1 MGVPPKPPGL
11 IAFEG
16 LFELY
21 NRSSGLSPDP
31 PKTTWQNDLAK
42 RPLKYLSKTS
52 SQTNFYF
59 ISTF

>member
-21 NRSSGLSPDP
+21 NRSSGLLPNP
-31 PKTTWQNDLAK
+31 PKTTWQNNLAK
-42 RPLKYLSKTS
+42 QPLKRPSKIS
-52 SQTNFYF
+52 S
-59 ISTF
+59 

>member
-1 MGVPPKPPGL
+1 MGVLPKPLGL

-21 NRSSGLSPDP
+21 NRSGGLSPDP
-31 PKTTWQNDLAK
+31 PKTTWQNNLAK
-42 RPLKYLSKTS
+42 RPLKYPSKIS

-59 ISTF
+59 ISVF

>member
-21 NRSSGLSPDP
+21 NRSNRLSPDP

-42 RPLKYLSKTS
+42 RPLKHPSKS
-52 SQTNFYF
+52 FSQTDFYF
-59 ISTF
+59 IYAF

>member
-11 IAFEG
+11 TAFEG

-42 RPLKYLSKTS
+42 RPLKCFFKTS
-52 SQTNFYF
+52 SQTDFYF
-59 ISTF
+59 IPAF